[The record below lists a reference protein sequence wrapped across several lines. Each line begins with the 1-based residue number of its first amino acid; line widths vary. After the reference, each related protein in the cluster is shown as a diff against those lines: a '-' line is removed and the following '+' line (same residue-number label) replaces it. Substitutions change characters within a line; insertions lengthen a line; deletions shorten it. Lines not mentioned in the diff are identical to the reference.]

1 MTLIYLAGPISGLTY
16 DGAVDWRN
24 TVKETLDDA
33 SKGQIQCLSPMRHK
47 DYLLNESKIKDD
59 YEQILSSQ
67 RGITARDRFDSTR
80 CDLLFVNFLG
90 AKKVSIGTV
99 LEIAWADSQRI
110 PIVLVMED
118 ENNPHEHSMVRELCP
133 FRVNNLEEGIEIAYK
148 ILMP

>member
-67 RGITARDRFDSTR
+67 RGITARDRFDATR

-110 PIVLVMED
+110 PIILVMED